1 MTPNSTRVF
10 YVKYLASPR
19 FAEVLATRP
28 HVTLQKLDNDSPPAV
43 ADPVLAA
50 AHAFQIGAA
59 RDELASR
66 FHATEALLA
75 RAPNLLLVSSHG
87 AGYDTIDLEACTRAG
102 VLAVNQAGGNKEAVA
117 EHVLAMLLALTK
129 RLIEADRRSRRERV
143 FDRTSL
149 MGTDLVGKTIGIIGI
164 GHIGSRVAELCRG
177 LFRMRVL
184 ACDPYLTAEQVAA
197 RGAEK
202 ATLDQVLGAADI
214 VSINCPRT
222 RETTGMIGVREFA
235 LMRPGAYFITTAR
248 GGIHDE
254 AALADALGRGHLA
267 GAGLDVWATEPPQLD
282 HPLLQFDNVVVSPH
296 TAGVTR
302 EARDN
307 IARIAAEQILDIFDG
322 KPPARP
328 LNPEVWPAFARRF
341 EQAFGFV
348 PKPIHSDLERK

>member
-1 MTPNSTRVF
+1 MTPNTKRVF
-10 YVKYLASPR
+10 YVKYVAAPR

-28 HVTLQKLDNDSPPAV
+28 DVTLQKLENDSPPAV

-59 RDELASR
+59 RDELATE
-66 FHATEALLA
+66 FHANEALLA
-75 RAPNLLLVSSHG
+75 RAPNLLLVSSNG
-87 AGYDTIDLEACTRAG
+87 AGYDTVDVDACTRAG

-117 EHVLAMLLALTK
+117 EHVLAMLLCLSK

-149 MGTDLVGKTIGIIGI
+149 MGTDVVGKTIGIVGI
-164 GHIGSRVAELCRG
+164 GHVGSRVAELCRG

-184 ACDPYLTAEQVAA
+184 ACDPYLTADQIAA

-202 ATLDQVLGAADI
+202 VALERLLREADV

-222 RETTGMIGVREFA
+222 RETTDMIGAREFA
-235 LMRPGAYFITTAR
+235 LMPAGALFITTAR

-254 AALADALGRGHLA
+254 AALAEALRSGHLA
-267 GAGLDVWATEPPQLD
+267 GAGLDVWATEPPRLD
-282 HPLLQFDNVVVSPH
+282 HPLLAFDNVVVSPH

-307 IARIAAEQILDIFDG
+307 IARLAAEQILDIFDG
-322 KPPARP
+322 KPPARA
-328 LNPEVWPAFARRF
+328 LNPEVWPVFARRF
-341 EQAFGFV
+341 EQAFGFA
-348 PKPIHSDLERK
+348 PKPMG